1 MPLRRRRP
9 IPAAATAVEIA
20 AYKTAELM
28 DAGLDLIDDYR
39 AAGVVKVEF
48 PLSGVLAVIVG
59 DTPSFQIVLPARE
72 EGKE

>member
-1 MPLRRRRP
+1 MPFRRRRP

-48 PLSGVLAVIVG
+48 PLSGVLAAIMG
-59 DTPSFQIVLPARE
+59 DKPSLQIVLPPRAE
-72 EGKE
+72 S